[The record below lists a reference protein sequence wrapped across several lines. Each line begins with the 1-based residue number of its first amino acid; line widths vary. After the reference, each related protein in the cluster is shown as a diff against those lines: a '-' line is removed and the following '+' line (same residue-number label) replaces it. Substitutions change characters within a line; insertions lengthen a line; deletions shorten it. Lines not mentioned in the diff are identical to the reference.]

1 MTRLEHKQARQA
13 ALLRL
18 LRHRSV
24 ASQQEIVALM
34 QAQGYEVTQAS
45 VSRDLRE
52 LGLVKAAGRYMP
64 LARVRRRGGRLRSAD
79 GPLHEL
85 ITEVDAAGAH
95 LVVIRTPVGAAS
107 AVAVELDRRRLPGV
121 VGTVAGDDTIFAAVR
136 SRAAQGRLVALV
148 KSWMSGPRGA
158 GE

>member
-1 MTRLEHKQARQA
+1 MTQREYKRARQA

-18 LRHRSV
+18 LRRRPV
-24 ASQQEIVALM
+24 TRQQEIVALM
-34 QAQGYEVTQAS
+34 QAQGYVITQSS

-52 LGLVKAAGRYMP
+52 LGLVKAAGRYVP
-64 LARVRRRGGRLRSAD
+64 LARLRPQGGRRRSAD
-79 GPLHEL
+79 GPVHEL
-85 ITEVDAAGAH
+85 VTEVDAAGAH

-136 SRAAQGRLVALV
+136 SRAAQGRLVALLR
-148 KSWMSGPRGA
+148 SWINRPRGA
-158 GE
+158 QQ

>member
-1 MTRLEHKQARQA
+1 MTRREYKRARQA

-18 LRHRSV
+18 LRRRQV
-24 ASQQEIVALM
+24 VSQQEIVALM

-52 LGLVKAAGRYMP
+52 LGLVKAAGRYVP
-64 LARVRRRGGRLRSAD
+64 LTRLWPRSAPRRSAE
-79 GPLHEL
+79 GPVHEL
-85 ITEVDAAGAH
+85 VTEVDAAGAH

-136 SRAAQGRLVALV
+136 SRAAQGRLLALLR
-148 KSWMSGPRGA
+148 SWMNRPEGVR
-158 GE
+158 E